1 MMVTG
6 GPGATD
12 LPIVAPFLSKG
23 ILGFLEEVSTSRSI
37 ACILKIL
44 ITISLITIEAQR
56 VSAGNALQED
66 LWKE

>member
-12 LPIVAPFLSKG
+12 LSTVAPFFSKG
-23 ILGFLEEVSTSRSI
+23 TLGFLEEVSTSHSI

-44 ITISLITIEAQR
+44 ITISLIKIEAQR
-56 VSAGNALQED
+56 V
-66 LWKE
+66 